1 MLKKFAI
8 GLLVL
13 TAISTVLHI
22 KRYLNQENPLHN
34 TSVKITNR
42 EMNHGGTGI
51 ILKSGAN
58 KSQVLTNAHVCEV
71 VKEGGVVITEA
82 SNKYQVNS
90 TKISQS
96 SDLCILSVLS
106 DLHFSTKLAAKTPEM
121 YDDVLVAGHP
131 ALMPNII
138 SRGHLSGKDILQVM
152 TGLKPCTEDD
162 MKENALMCF
171 FLGGIPQ
178 IRSFDSRLVSATIMP
193 GSSGSGVYNTSN
205 ELIGVVFAGQGD
217 FGYGWTVPYE
227 QVKNFLETEQNTLED
242 KLAKQEVSLK
252 SPDQA
257 SKIKEAILKCSKGAF
272 KNDSKLKKICNILS
286 RDNTWRK

>member
-1 MLKKFAI
+1 MLKKVVI
-8 GLLVL
+8 GLVLL
-13 TAISTVLHI
+13 TAVSTVLHV
-22 KRYLNQENPLHN
+22 KRYLNKENPLHN

-51 ILKSGAN
+51 ILNSDSN

-71 VKEGGVVITEA
+71 VKDGGVVITE
-82 SNKYQVNS
+82 SGNKYQVNS
-90 TKISQS
+90 TKISQA

-106 DLHFSTKLAAKTPEM
+106 DLHYGTKLAAKTPEM
-121 YDDVLVAGHP
+121 YDDIAVAGHP

-138 SRGHLSGKDILQVM
+138 SKGHLSGKDILQVM
-152 TGLKPCTEDD
+152 TGIKPCTDFA
-162 MKENALMCF
+162 ENPVLCA

-193 GSSGSGVYNTSN
+193 GSSGSGVYNSKN

-227 QVKNFLETEQNTLED
+227 QVKNFLETEQTTLKD
-242 KLAKQEVSLK
+242 NLAKQEVSLK
-252 SPDQA
+252 NPDQQ
-257 SKIKEAILKCSKGAF
+257 SKIKEAIIKCSKLDVRSD
-272 KNDSKLKKICNILS
+272 KKLKDICSILG
-286 RDNTWRK
+286 RDNIWRK